1 MPAGAIPYTCM
12 YSKATRSF
20 HTQAQ
25 SIPYSSNMKTYIVL
39 LRGVMP
45 TGKNRV
51 PMAQLRQVLSDAG
64 FQQVRTWI
72 QSGNAVLRSDLS
84 AKEVE
89 LRVHQLIKEHIGPEL
104 AIVVRTSKE
113 LRQML
118 DNNPFQGDEHP
129 IARVFFVSF
138 QETPSEEK
146 VQALLAQEFG
156 QEKLLIDGMSAYM
169 FIPQAFSD
177 SKLSNNFLE
186 RKLGVAATTRNF
198 NTITKMIAWAEEKQ
212 DVATPHKIS

>member
-1 MPAGAIPYTCM
+1 
-12 YSKATRSF
+12 
-20 HTQAQ
+20 
-25 SIPYSSNMKTYIVL
+25 MKTYIVL

-64 FQQVRTWI
+64 FQKVRTWI
-72 QSGNAVLRSDLS
+72 QSGNAVLQSDLT
-84 AKEVE
+84 ARELE

-104 AIVVRTSKE
+104 AIVVRTGNE

-118 DNNPFQGDEHP
+118 DHNPFQGDEHP

-138 QETPSEEK
+138 QETPPEEK
-146 VQALLAQEFG
+146 VQALLAQDFG
-156 QEKLLIDGMSAYM
+156 QEKLSITPTGGYM
-169 FIPQAFSD
+169 FIPHAYND

-198 NTITKMIAWAEEKQ
+198 NTITKMIAWAEEQ
-212 DVATPHKIS
+212 

>member
-1 MPAGAIPYTCM
+1 
-12 YSKATRSF
+12 
-20 HTQAQ
+20 
-25 SIPYSSNMKTYIVL
+25 
-39 LRGVMP
+39 
-45 TGKNRV
+45 
-51 PMAQLRQVLSDAG
+51 MAQLRQVLSDAG

-89 LRVHQLIKEHIGPEL
+89 LRVHQLIKEHIGPDL
-104 AIVVRTSKE
+104 AIVVRTGHE

-118 DNNPFQGDEHP
+118 DNNPFLGDEYP

-138 QETPSEEK
+138 QESPAEEK
-146 VQALLAQEFG
+146 VQALLAQDFG
-156 QEKLLIDGMSAYM
+156 QEKLRIDGMSAYM

-198 NTITKMIAWAEEKQ
+198 NTITKMIAWAEEEQ
-212 DVATPHKIS
+212 DVATPHKISS

>member
-1 MPAGAIPYTCM
+1 
-12 YSKATRSF
+12 
-20 HTQAQ
+20 
-25 SIPYSSNMKTYIVL
+25 MKTYLVL

-51 PMAQLRQVLSDAG
+51 PMAQLRQVLTDAG
-64 FQQVRTWI
+64 FQKVHTWI
-72 QSGNAVLRSDLS
+72 QSGNVVLQSDLS
-84 AKEVE
+84 AKELE

-104 AIVVRTSKE
+104 AIVVRTSEE

-118 DNNPFQGDEHP
+118 ENNPFVGDEHP

-138 QETPSEEK
+138 QEPPAEEK
-146 VQALLAQEFG
+146 VQVLLAQDFG
-156 QEKLLIDGMSAYM
+156 PEKLSITPMGGYM

-177 SKLSNNFLE
+177 SKLSNNLLE

-198 NTITKMIAWAEEKQ
+198 NTLTKIIALAEE
-212 DVATPHKIS
+212 A